1 MLLDACHIM
10 FDTTS
15 TLNTINELILD
26 KVSTDGVMFTKQE
39 NLLLIRESNTQSA
52 EHRIYDPMLIFATQ
66 GAKRIHLNDQLFEYS
81 AGSYLAVFMPM
92 AFKCDITVA
101 TPESPLLA
109 VGVGL
114 DRHRLA
120 QMLAKMDDV
129 ETPPSQLGSD
139 DLSGVFTAAISE
151 QMLDAI
157 SRLMHTLDNPMEQAI
172 LGDSLI
178 QEIYYRVLTQ
188 ERQGA
193 LRVLLRQHGQMQQ
206 MARAVDY
213 LQENLDKNITVDE
226 LAAQVNMSGS
236 GFHKKFKQ
244 IMHVSPLQYVK
255 SIRLNKARSYIL
267 EGAKASDACYRV
279 GYNSAAQFSREY
291 KRQFGVSPSDTRT
304 STDDSPAI
312 LADITEQ

>member
-1 MLLDACHIM
+1 MFLDAHHTM
-10 FDTTS
+10 PDTTS
-15 TLNTINELILD
+15 TLNHINELILGN
-26 KVSTDGVMFTKQE
+26 VSTDGITFTKQN
-39 NLLLIRESNTQSA
+39 NLALIRESNTQSA
-52 EHRIYDPMLIFATQ
+52 EHRIYDPVLIFATQ
-66 GAKRIHLNDQLFEYS
+66 GSKRIQLNDRLFEYT
-81 AGSYLAVFMPM
+81 AGSYLAVFIPM
-92 AFKCDITVA
+92 AFKCDIIVA
-101 TPESPLLA
+101 SPERPLL
-109 VGVGL
+109 GVGIRI

-129 ETPPSQLGSD
+129 ENPPSQRETD
-139 DLSGVFTAAISE
+139 DLSGVFTAPISE

-157 SRLMHTLDNPMEQAI
+157 SRLMQTLNDPMEQAI
-172 LGDSLI
+172 LSDSLV

-188 ERQGA
+188 ERQGV

-206 MARAVDY
+206 IARAVDH

-226 LAAQVNMSGS
+226 LAALVNMSGS

-255 SIRLNKARSYIL
+255 SIRLNKARNYIL

-291 KRQFGVSPSDTRT
+291 KRHFGIAPSETC
-304 STDDSPAI
+304 
-312 LADITEQ
+312 